1 MRPHVPTAAWIAL
14 ALAPSALLATDTVP
28 TSPPAILQELR
39 SFNTV
44 ATLLHVGAHP
54 DDENTQLIT
63 YLARGRGYRTAYLSV
78 TRGDGGQNEIGPEF
92 DEKLGVARTQELLAA
107 RRLDGGRQFFTRAID
122 FGYSKTPDET
132 LRFWD
137 RKEVLGDVVR
147 IIRYF
152 RPDVIV
158 TRFSPQP
165 SNTHGHHTSSAILA
179 AEAFKLAGDP
189 AAYPEQLAQGLSVWQ
204 PKRIVVNGGG
214 PGRGGGGGATSGAVQ
229 MDIGGNDP
237 VTGEP
242 FAAIASR
249 SRGQHVT
256 QGFGGGGGRGG
267 GGGPN
272 VQSFAPLGGDAA
284 TKDLMEGI
292 DTTWGRVPG
301 GAEVGRMAGE
311 AIAQF
316 KADDPSASV
325 PALLAI
331 RAKLAE
337 VAKGDPVIDDKRAQ
351 LDRILQGCLGLTV
364 ETTVATSEV
373 VPGEQIQLTTQLAV
387 TATNVPVR
395 YRELRPFGAEG
406 PRSQGFVNGDSP
418 FDVPPPGRVDVRRRT
433 LRVPETLPLTQPYW
447 LREEG
452 AAGIF
457 RVDDPAMIVRPEN
470 PPAVPLDYVFDVGGQ
485 TLVVHDEPVCVV
497 TDAKG
502 EHRRRL
508 YVIPPVSLELAADVS
523 LFTPGATRA
532 VSVEVTAAR
541 ANTTGT
547 LRLELPPEWKGS
559 PAAQPFRLA
568 AAGDKA
574 SFTFQV
580 TSPAHAASGG
590 VTANAEVNGK
600 RYSNRRIVIDYPHI
614 PLQLLQPP
622 ARAKLLSFDFA
633 VKGRNVGYLPGAG
646 DDTARALMQ
655 LGYAVTTLTG
665 ADLTAEKLKN
675 LDAVVIGVRAF
686 NERTDL
692 AANFPGLLAYVENG
706 GTVVAQYNRP
716 NGLNATQLGP
726 YPLSIQGQAPALRVT
741 DENAPVKFLRPDHPA
756 LATPNKIGAADFAGW
771 VQERGAYFP
780 SSWDKEHYETLLAMS
795 DPGETQP
802 DSSVL
807 IARYGKGTYVYTS
820 LAFFRQLPKGVPG
833 AYRLFANLVSLGK

>member
-1 MRPHVPTAAWIAL
+1 MRSNVPAIAAVVAFGF
-14 ALAPSALLATDTVP
+14 APAAALATDTVP
-28 TSPPAILQELR
+28 TTPPAILQELR

-44 ATLLHVGAHP
+44 ATVLHVGAHP

-147 IIRYF
+147 VIRYF

-179 AEAFKLAGDP
+179 VEAFKLAGDP
-189 AAYPEQLAQGLSVWQ
+189 SAYPEQLAQGLSAWQ
-204 PKRIVVNGGG
+204 PKRIVMNAGG
-214 PGRGGGGGATSGAVQ
+214 PGRGGGGGGAASGAVQ

-237 VTGEP
+237 VTGEA
-242 FAAIASR
+242 FAAIAGR

-256 QGFGGGGGRGG
+256 QGFGGRGGG

-272 VQSFAPLGGDAA
+272 VQSFLPLGGEAA

-292 DTTWGRVPG
+292 DTTWARVPG
-301 GAEVGRMAGE
+301 GAEIARMADE
-311 AIAQF
+311 AITQF
-316 KADDPSASV
+316 KLDDPSASV

-331 RAKLAE
+331 KAKLADL
-337 VAKGDPVIDDKRAQ
+337 AKGDPVGDDRRAQ
-351 LDRILQGCLGLTV
+351 LDRIVQGCLGLTV
-364 ETTVATSEV
+364 ETTVETPEV
-373 VPGEQIQLTTQLAV
+373 VPGEQLQLTTRLSV
-387 TATNVPVR
+387 KATNVPVGF
-395 YRELRPFGAEG
+395 RELRAFGAA
-406 PRSQGFVNGDSP
+406 VT
-418 FDVPPPGRVDVRRRT
+418 PPDRIVERNSSSNAAQPGGVDVRRRM
-433 LRVPETLPLTQPYW
+433 LRVPENLPFTQPYW
-447 LREEG
+447 LREDG

-457 RVDDPAMIVRPEN
+457 RVDDPAMIVHPEN

-485 TLVVHDEPVCVV
+485 TLVVHDEPVCIV

-508 YVIPPVSLELAADVS
+508 YVIPPVSLEFVSEVS
-523 LFTPGATRA
+523 LLTPGATRA

-541 ANTTGT
+541 ANTAGT
-547 LRLELPPEWKGS
+547 LRLELPAEWKAS
-559 PAAQPFRLA
+559 PASQPFRLG

-574 SFTFQV
+574 NFTFQV
-580 TSPAHAASGG
+580 TAPARVASGR
-590 VTANAEVNGK
+590 VTASAEVNGK
-600 RYSNRRIVIDYPHI
+600 SYSNRRIVIDYPHI

-633 VKGRNVGYLPGAG
+633 VKGRNVGYVAGAG
-646 DDTARALMQ
+646 DDTVQALEQ
-655 LGYAVTTLTG
+655 LGYQVTSLAEGHITS
-665 ADLTAEKLKN
+665 EKLRG

-686 NERTDL
+686 NERKDL
-692 AANFPGLLAYVENG
+692 AAAEPALWSFVENG

-716 NGLNATQLGP
+716 AGSLPPLGP

-741 DENAPVKFLRPDHPA
+741 DETAPVKLLRPDHPA
-756 LATPNKIGAADFAGW
+756 LTTPNKIGDADFAGW
-771 VQERGAYFP
+771 VQERGAYFA
-780 SSWDKEHYETLLAMS
+780 SSWDKEHYETILAMS

-807 IARYGKGTYVYTS
+807 IARHGRGYYVYTS